1 MKKGAVM
8 GRGYPYEG
16 ATSSQIHSLFSKCT
30 AMQEG
35 SQCSI
40 VKLSLNDQNITYG
53 VLNTYQ
59 LSYVKASTE
68 FK

>member
-1 MKKGAVM
+1 MKKGAGM
-8 GRGYPYEG
+8 GGGRPYEG
-16 ATSSQIHSLFSKCT
+16 ATSSQIHPFFRKCT